1 MTNFEMIL
9 KNPDYQHIIRESL
22 ISACAV
28 GKDNHMHLCT
38 DLNCADCSASR
49 VGTCTSHLEK
59 WFDEEFRPVFKREE
73 GEDA

>member
-9 KNPDYQHIIRESL
+9 KNPDYQHVIRESL
-22 ISACAV
+22 ITNCAV

-38 DLNCADCSASR
+38 DLNCADCSAGR
-49 VGTCTSHLEK
+49 IGTCTSHLEK
-59 WFDEEFRPVFKREE
+59 WLDEEFRPVFKKE